1 MINPKEKPTMQDIAE
16 ELGVSRLTVSSV
28 VNGKCKERN
37 ISEKTIERIEA
48 YLKQRGFVPS
58 SHALALKN
66 KNICTTGIL
75 CSGKLYSHLTEA
87 FNQFTNYFIG
97 HEQRVE
103 IVFTKYDQINLS
115 LKNLI
120 SRGISQLIWIHSN
133 TPGIEF
139 QQKEE
144 TLALLKHVKTTIY
157 NYNTEKYWDKLLVE
171 QNIRLV
177 GIDRKK
183 CFKDFVKFIKESN
196 HQNIFL
202 LDSDQHF
209 AEAFREAGLR
219 LFIYQGKSEEN
230 LNKLAS
236 HVTEEI
242 KILLQNKLVTMAC
255 FKDDELAGY
264 VMHQLRLA
272 GLNIP
277 LDISITGFDGMPFSE
292 CYEPPL
298 TTLKVPVNEMVQFVL
313 SDLPINNKTDL
324 LRLFECQLMIRK
336 SNRKI

>member
-1 MINPKEKPTMQDIAE
+1 MTKTKDKPTMQDIAE

-37 ISEKTIERIEA
+37 ISEKTIERIES

-103 IVFTKYDQINLS
+103 IVFTKHDQVNFS

-133 TPGIEF
+133 KPNVEF

-157 NYNTEKYWDKLLVE
+157 NYNAENDWDKLLLD

-177 GIDRKK
+177 GINRKK
-183 CFKDFVKFIKESN
+183 SFKDFVNYISDLN
-196 HQNIFL
+196 HKNIFL
-202 LDSDQHF
+202 LDSDQYF
-209 AEAFREAGLR
+209 VEAFKEAGLNIF
-219 LFIYQGKSEEN
+219 LYQGESEDN
-230 LNKLAS
+230 LNNLAMSIAKELKLL
-236 HVTEEI
+236 I
-242 KILLQNKLVTMAC
+242 RNKKITMAC

-264 VMHQLRLA
+264 VMHQLRMADIL
-272 GLNIP
+272 IP
-277 LDISITGFDGMPFSE
+277 QDISITGFDGMPFSE

-313 SDLPINNKTDL
+313 SDLPINNKEKL
-324 LRLFECQLMIRK
+324 LQLFECQLIKRK

>member
-1 MINPKEKPTMQDIAE
+1 MIKLKDKPTMQDIAE

-37 ISEKTIERIEA
+37 ISDKTIERIEA

-87 FNQFTNYFIG
+87 FNQFTNHFIG

-103 IVFTKYDQINLS
+103 IVFTKYDQVNHS

-120 SRGISQLIWIHSN
+120 SRGISQLIWIHSS
-133 TPGIEF
+133 TPSVEF
-139 QQKEE
+139 QNKEE
-144 TLALLKHVKTTIY
+144 TLALLKHVNTTIY
-157 NYNTEKYWDKLLVE
+157 NYKNEKDWDTLLTEK
-171 QNIRLV
+171 NIRLV
-177 GIDRKK
+177 GINRKN
-183 CFKDFVKFIKESN
+183 CFIEMVKFIKGLN

-202 LDSDQHF
+202 IDSDHYF
-209 AEAFREAGLR
+209 TEAFKDAGLN
-219 LFIYQGKSEEN
+219 LFLYQGKSEDN
-230 LNKLAS
+230 LIKLAIFI
-236 HVTEEI
+236 TEELKPLI
-242 KILLQNKLVTMAC
+242 RNKKVTMAC
-255 FKDDELAGY
+255 FKDDELAGF
-264 VMHQLRLA
+264 VMQQLRKA
-272 GLNIP
+272 DINIP
-277 LDISITGFDGMPFSE
+277 QDISITGFDGMPFSE

-298 TTLKVPVNEMVQFVL
+298 TTLKVPVNEMVEFVL
-313 SDLPINNKTDL
+313 SDLPLINKKEL
-324 LRLFECQLMIRK
+324 LKLFECQLIIRK